1 MSNPLDWIVL
11 LGFLLV
17 TTWFGHRLRGKGGDS
32 LDAFFRGGR
41 DVPWWAVSM
50 SLIATKTSALTFIA
64 VPAAVYAAGGDLRYV
79 QITIGFILGNFLMAR
94 FFIGAYYEADV
105 YNPYDFIAKKLG
117 ERVGHLTR
125 VLFVIGA
132 VLGQGI
138 RLLSTA
144 LILSVITG
152 FSLGTCIWIIGA
164 FAVLWAWFG
173 GVTTVIWTDVLQFV
187 VFILGALLALAWLL
201 HLVPD
206 GLAGILRLA
215 DERAK
220 LVFLDLSLDPTK
232 TFTLWVGLIG
242 ASFFE
247 LGANAV
253 DQVVTQRALCCKNVG
268 EARRAV
274 RWSAAGILTTYLML
288 LVGLGLVAL
297 HAVHPPTGETAAL
310 LAAEPDRVFPLF
322 VVENLPVGLSGLV
335 IAALFAAGISTLDSA
350 LTALS
355 QISVQGPLPAI
366 TGRAWTEAALVR
378 ASRLGLVAWGVVLC
392 GLAQVFHASLDAGL
406 LKLGLAVPGYVFGSL
421 LGIAWLALEGRTRPA
436 HVLVGAIGAVSAV
449 LLLRFQDVSFFWWY
463 PAGALVQVGVTR
475 LLDRALIPARA
486 P

>member
-1 MSNPLDWIVL
+1 MNNPIDWSVL
-11 LGFLLV
+11 LGFLAF
-17 TTWFGHRLRGKGGDS
+17 TTWFGHRLKGKGADS
-32 LDAFFRGGR
+32 LDSFFRGGR
-41 DVPWWAVSM
+41 DVPWWAVSA

-64 VPAAVYAAGGDLRYV
+64 VPAAVYAAGGDLRYL

-94 FFIGAYYEADV
+94 FFMGAYYDADV
-105 YNPYDFIAKKLG
+105 YNPYDFIAQKLG
-117 ERVGHLTR
+117 VSVGHLAR

-132 VLGQGI
+132 VLSQAI

-144 LILSVITG
+144 LILSVVTG
-152 FSLGTCIWIIGA
+152 FSIATCIWIIGA
-164 FAVLWAWFG
+164 FSVLWAWFG
-173 GVTTVIWTDVLQFV
+173 GVTTVIWTDVLQFG
-187 VFILGALLALAWLL
+187 VFTLGALVSVAWLL

-206 GLAGILRLA
+206 GFPGILSAA

-253 DQVVTQRALCCKNVG
+253 DQVVTQRALCCKSVH

-274 RWSAAGILTTYLML
+274 RWSAVGVFTTYLML
-288 LVGLGLVAL
+288 LVGLGLVAF
-297 HAVHPPTGETAAL
+297 HASYPPSGETVAL
-310 LAAEPDRVFPLF
+310 LAAQPDRVFPLF
-322 VVENLPVGLSGLV
+322 VVEQLPVGLCGLV

-355 QISVQGPLPAI
+355 QISVQGPLPAL
-366 TGRAWTEAALVR
+366 TGRAWSETALVR
-378 ASRLGLVAWGVVLC
+378 ASRLALVGWGLALC

-406 LKLGLAVPGYVFGSL
+406 LNLGLAVPGYVFGSL
-421 LGIAWLALEGRTRPA
+421 LGIAWLALTGQTRPA
-436 HVLVGAIGAVSAV
+436 HVFAGAIAAVTVV
-449 LLLRFQDVSFFWWY
+449 LILRYYDVSFFWWY
-463 PAGALVQVGVTR
+463 LAGALVQVGFTR
-475 LLDRALIPARA
+475 LLDRRSSSNR
-486 P
+486 